1 MCSLDLPYTNGK
13 MCTPEGD
20 KVLSDKLLAK
30 IALLMEGCP
39 SPRQREHQP
48 SCELQGNR
56 VKVKTTTA
64 S

>member
-39 SPRQREHQP
+39 SPRRREHQP
-48 SCELQGNR
+48 SCELQGN
-56 VKVKTTTA
+56 
-64 S
+64 